1 MKKVQDQLK
10 EVKEKIKSYGLNR
23 ENMRDLKKW
32 ILNDLMNEEA
42 EEQINASRYERNNN
56 RKDYRNGYKQRS
68 LLTTDGKIILD
79 KPQFRGTS
87 FHTAVFDNYSR
98 VEKSVE
104 SIILESYLSGVSTR
118 SVNKVIK
125 SLDVQVSPS
134 YVSSLSSRLDKTV
147 NEFLERKIDGEYKFI
162 YIDGTYLKIRDNGRY
177 RNKAIYIC
185 VGINSDGYREILG
198 ARIYDSE
205 TEIEWELFFDDL
217 KDRGLKSNVREKDIE
232 EITIDANKMFKC
244 DNKEEAIIRF
254 NDFKYKWENKYSA
267 PHLHLDTLNDI
278 VRLMKSF
285 ILLYLHRQTLS
296 SYFCSISL

>member
-1 MKKVQDQLK
+1 MQDQL
-10 EVKEKIKSYGLNR
+10 EVIKEKIKSYGLNR

-79 KPQFRGTS
+79 KPQFRETS

-98 VEKSVE
+98 VERAVE
-104 SIILESYLSGVSTR
+104 SIILESYLSGGATR
-118 SVNKVIK
+118 SVNKVVQ
-125 SLDVQVSPS
+125 SLDVQVSAS

-162 YIDGTYLKIRDNGRY
+162 YIDGTYLKIRNNGRY

-198 ARIYDSE
+198 SRIYDSE
-205 TEIEWELFFDDL
+205 TEIEWELFLDDL
-217 KDRGLKSNVREKDIE
+217 KKRELTGFHALLNCLNVL
-232 EITIDANKMFKC
+232 
-244 DNKEEAIIRF
+244 II
-254 NDFKYKWENKYSA
+254 
-267 PHLHLDTLNDI
+267 
-278 VRLMKSF
+278 
-285 ILLYLHRQTLS
+285 ILLWLPFGSNFIEQV
-296 SYFCSISL
+296 